1 MVQDTA
7 TTPDVQAFGALALER
22 PIGIPAGNDYLTGSV
37 ATPAS
42 PAAVV
47 LIANETGCARQR
59 SSQRDFARAL
69 RRAGLA
75 TVLVDVV
82 TPLEQAWPEIAA
94 GLRQDVALVAKRI
107 EAAREWIRGQIS
119 FAGLPVVLVASGGAG
134 AACLVAA
141 AARPEQ
147 LAAVIVRSARPDLA
161 GMAVGRIKTPVMLCV
176 AEGQRADGL
185 TNGTAFDLLD
195 CERKLLSVQA
205 RSLEEPEARAQLA
218 AATVAFVRSC
228 LRVRRA
234 A

>member
-1 MVQDTA
+1 MVRDTA

-22 PIGIPAGNDYLTGSV
+22 PIGIPAGSDYLTGSV
-37 ATPAS
+37 AMPAS
-42 PAAVV
+42 PTAVV

-59 SSQRDFARAL
+59 SSERDFARAL

-94 GLRQDVALVAKRI
+94 GLRHDVAFVAKRI
-107 EAAREWIRGQIS
+107 QAAREWIRGQIS
-119 FAGLPVVLVASGGAG
+119 LAGLPVVLVGSGGAG

-141 AARPEQ
+141 AAQPEQ
-147 LAAVIVRSARPDLA
+147 LGAVVVRSARPDLA
-161 GMAVGRIKTPVMLCV
+161 GMAVGRIKTPVMFCV
-176 AEGQRADGL
+176 AEGRLAERQS
-185 TNGTAFDLLD
+185 NGAAFDLLD
-195 CERKLLSVQA
+195 CERKLLFVRG
-205 RSLEEPEARAQLA
+205 RSLDDPEARAQFA
-218 AATVAFVRSC
+218 ASTIAFVRSC